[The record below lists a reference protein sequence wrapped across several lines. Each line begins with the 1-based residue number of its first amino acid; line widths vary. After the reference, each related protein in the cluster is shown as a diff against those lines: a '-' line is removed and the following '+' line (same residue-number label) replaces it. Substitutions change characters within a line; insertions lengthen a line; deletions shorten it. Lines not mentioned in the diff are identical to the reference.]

1 MIQGWPH
8 PRTVRITEVG
18 PRDGLQNEPRP
29 VPTAEKIRF
38 VDALSAA
45 GCAEIEVSSFVS
57 PRWVPQLGDAAE
69 VFAGIRRRPGCV
81 YSALVPNREGLERA
95 LAARVDKV
103 AVFTA
108 ASETFSKRNTNAT
121 IAESLERIRAV
132 VDGARAAGLPVRGYV
147 SCVVRCPYE
156 GPVPGASVRRVASA
170 LLAMGVG
177 EIDLGDTIGVAV
189 PDDIDRLFAALEG
202 ELAPADAVLHL
213 HDTRR
218 TALACALRALQLGVT
233 RFDSSAGGL
242 GGCPFA
248 PGARGNLATEELC
261 YMLSGCGIDSG
272 VDGSALAEA
281 AASVKRT
288 IGAGSGS

>member
-1 MIQGWPH
+1 MNGWTH
-8 PRTVRITEVG
+8 PRGVRITEVG
-18 PRDGLQNEPRP
+18 PRDGLQNEARP
-29 VPTAEKIRF
+29 IATDDKVRF

-57 PRWVPQLGDAAE
+57 PKWVPQLADAE
-69 VFAGIRRRPGCV
+69 QVFARISRRPGCV
-81 YSALVPNREGLERA
+81 YSALVPNLEGLERA
-95 LAARVDKV
+95 LAARVDKI

-108 ASETFSKRNTNAT
+108 ASETFSRRNTNAS
-121 IAESLERIRAV
+121 IAESLDRIRPV
-132 VDGARAAGLPVRGYV
+132 VDGARAARRPIRAYV

-156 GPVPGASVRRVASA
+156 GPVDGRAVRRVVDSLRGMA
-170 LLAMGVG
+170 VD
-177 EIDLGDTIGVAV
+177 EIDLGDTIGAAV
-189 PDDIDRLFAALEG
+189 PDDVDRLCDSLDGA
-202 ELAPADAVLHL
+202 LAPSDFVLHL

-248 PGARGNLATEELC
+248 PGARGNLATEDLC
-261 YMLSGCGIDSG
+261 YMLSGCGIETG
-272 VDGSALAEA
+272 VDASAIGAA

-288 IGAGSGS
+288 LGDSASR